1 MNGVQLGV
9 VKNEASLR
17 HEFEDAQPF
26 RHVVIEEFLDE
37 SFLRALKEEFPGFDA
52 GLSTNEL
59 GERGGKAV
67 RPDLA
72 SLGPAYAQLD
82 QLFKS
87 AEFLA
92 FLSAIT
98 GIPKLLYDPEYVGGG
113 THENR
118 HGQDLDTH
126 VDFNYHPG
134 TRHHRRLNLILFL
147 NPEWDAAWGGV
158 LELQKDPALAPAHNV
173 RRAVVPIQ
181 NRCVIFETTE
191 SSWHGFETIQ
201 LPPVKQHLSRRSIA
215 VYYYTR
221 ERPREETAPSHGTV
235 YLPDPMPDYVEPGH
249 TLTAA
254 EAHHLAVQFARRDTQ
269 IRYLYEREL
278 EFSRI
283 AQSPAYRLA
292 RALTWPLRQ
301 LRDWFGG

>member
-1 MNGVQLGV
+1 MKEVRPGV
-9 VKNEASLR
+9 VKNEANLR
-17 HEFEDAQPF
+17 HEFEAAQPF
-26 RHVVIEEFLDE
+26 RHVVIDQFLDQ
-37 SFLRALKEEFPGFDA
+37 SLIRALREQFPGFHA

-59 GERGGKAV
+59 GQRGGKAV

-72 SLGPAYAQLD
+72 SLGPAYARLD
-82 QLFKS
+82 QLLKS

-92 FLSAIT
+92 FTSAIT

-126 VDFNYHPG
+126 VDFNYHPH
-134 TRHHRRLNLILFL
+134 TRYHRRLNLILFL
-147 NPEWDAAWGGV
+147 NPEWDAEWGGV
-158 LELQKDPALAPAHNV
+158 LELQKDPTLPSAENGT
-173 RRAVVPIQ
+173 RAVVPLE

-191 SSWHGFETIQ
+191 SSWHGFQTIH
-201 LPPVKQHLSRRSIA
+201 LPPEKQHLSRRSIA

-221 ERPREETAPSHGTV
+221 ERPRAQTAPSHGTIYV
-235 YLPDPMPDYVEPGH
+235 PSPMPEYVEAGH
-249 TLTAA
+249 TLTAD

-269 IRYLYEREL
+269 IHYLYEREL

-301 LRDWFGG
+301 LRDRFLT